1 MASRLWLNLALL
13 LLIAILGI
21 IVFYEPGKQPAP
33 VPVRLTQLTPASI
46 THIHIKRISGK
57 DIELVKEANGQWW
70 MHNPYYLPANEFRVQ
85 SLLRLAETESLSNH
99 ALDQLQPATYGL
111 DQPRAI
117 VTFDRSTQISFG
129 NTEPLQQRR
138 YVQIGDQLHTIVDTF
153 YYQAAANPTIY
164 LNHALLP
171 PDANIRKVVLP
182 ELQLAFKDGQWQRT
196 PLHPEYSADATIELI
211 NNWRHAQALELR
223 TNDVKDARAD
233 IEIVLAEQA
242 EPIRFKLLQTED
254 ETSLIRLGMGL
265 QYVIANDTYDSL
277 LALPEADPEPT
288 EQPSQQH

>member
-21 IVFYEPGKQPAP
+21 IVFYEPGKKPLP
-33 VPVRLTQLTPASI
+33 VPTRLTQLTPASI
-46 THIHIKRISGK
+46 THIHIKRISGE
-57 DIELVKEANGQWW
+57 DIELVKEPNGQWW
-70 MHNPYYLPANEFRVQ
+70 MHNPYHLPANEFRVQ

-99 ALDQLQPATYGL
+99 ALGQLQPATYGL

-164 LNHALLP
+164 LNHVLLP
-171 PDANIRKVVLP
+171 SNANILKLVLP
-182 ELQLAFKDGQWQRT
+182 DLQLAFKDGQWQRT
-196 PLHPEYSADATIELI
+196 PSHPEYSADASVELI
-211 NNWRHAQALELR
+211 NNWHHAQALELR
-223 TNDVKDARAD
+223 ASDIKDARAD
-233 IEIVLAEQA
+233 IEIVLAEQP

-254 ETSLIRLGMGL
+254 ETSLIRLGIGL
-265 QYVIANDTYDSL
+265 QYVIANDIYDKL
-277 LALPEADPEPT
+277 LALPEADPETT
-288 EQPSQQH
+288 EQSSQQN

>member
-57 DIELVKEANGQWW
+57 DIELVKEADGQWW
-70 MHNPYYLPANEFRVQ
+70 MHNPYHLPANEFRVQ
-85 SLLRLAETESLSNH
+85 SLLRLVETESLSNH
-99 ALDQLQPATYGL
+99 ALAQLQPATYGL

-171 PDANIRKVVLP
+171 PDANIIKLGLP
-182 ELQLAFKDGQWQRT
+182 TLQLAFKDGQWQRT
-196 PLHPEYSADATIELI
+196 PSHPEYSADASVELI
-211 NNWRHAQALELR
+211 NNWRHAQALEIR
-223 TNDVKDARAD
+223 ANNIKDAKAD

-265 QYVIANDTYDSL
+265 QYIIANETSDNL
-277 LALPEADPEPT
+277 LALPEADAETT